1 MKPETYLR
9 LALSIAA
16 ATMVVWLAAWRT
28 FFRDTLLSSFLA
40 IAIVSL
46 LLILLRTRAAWK
58 EIAGVA
64 GLTAIMALMDV
75 KVLGYPAKWQM
86 WASFLGLA
94 AFIVLV
100 LRVIWFKGA
109 QRRTAIY
116 TVVPA
121 FLFVASEWCA
131 DYFLAWTQQA
141 HPKVLDLYLYSFDA
155 SLHVQIPFLM
165 GQLFARAPWLMVVSI
180 LFYIGLPVAIGLTFA
195 GCLVSDRRNALPAFL
210 AFLLT
215 GPVGAL
221 FYNLFPA
228 LGPVHIFRGLFPW
241 HPLGIDQASRLHLDA
256 VAAAGAR
263 NAIPSLHAAWIYLV
277 FWYSRK
283 LSIAERIVAVLF
295 VVFTL
300 FATVGTGEHYFIDLV
315 VAVPFS
321 LFTLALSRLF
331 SERRRE
337 VLYFPLIT
345 GLGITLGWFVAL
357 RYGISSFWISPILPW
372 AACVV
377 TVAASYFAGRP
388 LLGSESGQP
397 STESPMTEKL
407 EEIVKDKDEYE
418 KAMSEPWRA

>member
-1 MKPETYLR
+1 ML
-9 LALSIAA
+9 
-16 ATMVVWLAAWRT
+16 VVWLAAWQV

-46 LLILLRTRAAWK
+46 LLILLRTRLAWM

-64 GLTAIMALMDV
+64 GLTAVMALVDV
-75 KVLGYPAKWQM
+75 KILGYPAKWQM

-94 AFIVLV
+94 SFIVLV

-109 QRRTAIY
+109 ERRTALF

-131 DYFLAWTQQA
+131 DYLLAWTQQA

-165 GQLFARAPWLMVVSI
+165 GQLFARAPWLMIVSI

-228 LGPVHIFRGLFPW
+228 LGPVHIFRQSFPW
-241 HPLGIDQASRLHLDA
+241 HPLSIDQASRLHLDA

-283 LSIAERIVAVLF
+283 LSLAERIVASLF
-295 VVFTL
+295 VIFTL
-300 FATVGTGEHYFIDLV
+300 CATVGTGEHYFIDLV

-321 LFTLALSRLF
+321 VFILTLSRWFSVQNRRALYLPLVTGLSITLA
-331 SERRRE
+331 
-337 VLYFPLIT
+337 
-345 GLGITLGWFVAL
+345 WFLAL
-357 RYGISSFWISPILPW
+357 RYGISGFWISPVLSW
-372 AACVV
+372 GACAV
-377 TVAASYFAGRP
+377 TLAVSYRVLRP
-388 LLGSESGQP
+388 LLGNESD
-397 STESPMTEKL
+397 ESSL
-407 EEIVKDKDEYE
+407 EGAVFRDGGAEAEGE
-418 KAMSEPWRA
+418 LEPQETRGA